1 MCPLAHAVL
10 CVLQMLYAPHH
21 SHPIDCVWLC
31 PAQLPPPHRDPST
44 LHFNVRCVYL
54 QSSCFST
61 DKRTQRALERREPA
75 GAVRLSYTILSLLRY
90 RIARSQ
96 GSLFAS
102 ARTHSGAWRL
112 MTNDSDLSACFGA
125 PVVNL
130 YCILTVVISA
140 SALRLRVR
148 EMVSPRLWKS
158 VLRDCTCASVV
169 HGAMLGWRR
178 WERLCRASICQRE
191 FAKGRSRLSS

>member
-1 MCPLAHAVL
+1 MCIPTIKLFQYGQTHSKSARAERARGSGATILHYTLTPTISHCPLSRFTL
-10 CVLQMLYAPHH
+10 C
-21 SHPIDCVWLC
+21 I
-31 PAQLPPPHRDPST
+31 
-44 LHFNVRCVYL
+44 
-54 QSSCFST
+54 
-61 DKRTQRALERREPA
+61 
-75 GAVRLSYTILSLLRY
+75 G
-90 RIARSQ
+90 
-96 GSLFAS
+96 
-102 ARTHSGAWRL
+102 THSGAWRL

>member
-1 MCPLAHAVL
+1 ML
-10 CVLQMLYAPHH
+10 CCVSCRCYMPPHH
-21 SHPIDCVWLC
+21 SHPIECVWLC

-148 EMVSPRLWKS
+148 EGLTPIMEVGLARLHM
-158 VLRDCTCASVV
+158 C
-169 HGAMLGWRR
+169 
-178 WERLCRASICQRE
+178 LCRSRGYARMAEVGTVVSCEHMPTRVRE
-191 FAKGRSRLSS
+191 GSVTIEQLSG